1 MGGND
6 APGQVTHRRR
16 QCHALAV
23 SELLAP
29 EPCRQGRAT
38 IIDIVNDLRLLRE
51 RGLIRIRHTELAALR
66 LAAERCPVVA
76 PDDVGPRAIE
86 ALLRAAVDNLG
97 GGELAAAAGYTF
109 GLTPGWRDKPAQ
121 DRRRRAAQQYGVSV
135 ERFRKHHERVVI
147 EQVAEEIL
155 ELCLPRAAR
164 SALDG
169 SPAGE
174 TPPHARAEM
183 AAAFLLEGRAGNVT
197 FPVVVHIEPVDLVRD
212 VDVVVAPLNVY
223 LEVPP
228 AYKVSIAASLRR
240 AAAHREADGAVAA
253 DPVHDELRHWLR
265 ANGRP
270 GVPVTA
276 GTVAPTSSGWLVGQG
291 IRRIYHA
298 AIAAP
303 HPGTND
309 YDVDPACIARAVQS
323 VFAMARAE
331 RDLFDPP
338 LRSLGFPLLGAG
350 RGGLTPETSF
360 AWLWAAIQRE
370 AGAGDGWTVH
380 FITRRRATADVVVA
394 GVTASQTQ

>member
-1 MGGND
+1 MAITD
-6 APGQVTHRRR
+6 
-16 QCHALAV
+16 
-23 SELLAP
+23 
-29 EPCRQGRAT
+29 
-38 IIDIVNDLRLLRE
+38 IIDDLRLLRE

-66 LAAERCPVVA
+66 LAAERCPAVA
-76 PDDVGPRAIE
+76 PDDIGPRAIE

-109 GLTPGWRDKPAQ
+109 GLTPGWRDKAAQ

-155 ELCLPRAAR
+155 ELCPPKPCH
-164 SALDG
+164 SPLDG
-169 SPAGE
+169 ATAGE
-174 TPPHARAEM
+174 THPDFRDAAAPFRTRAEM
-183 AAAFLLEGRAGNVT
+183 AAELRLEGRAGNAT
-197 FPVVVHIEPVDLVRD
+197 FPVVVHIEPVDLIRD
-212 VDVVVAPLNVY
+212 IDVVVAPLNVY

-228 AYKVSIAASLRR
+228 AYKVSVAASLRR
-240 AAAHREADGAVAA
+240 AAARRGADGEVAE
-253 DPVHDELRHWLR
+253 DPVHDELHHWLR
-265 ANGRP
+265 VHGRP

-276 GTVAPTSSGWLVGQG
+276 GTVAPTSSGQLTDQG

-309 YDVDPACIARAVQS
+309 YDVDPASIARAVQR
-323 VFAMARAE
+323 VFAIAKAE

-350 RGGLTPETSF
+350 RGGLAPETSF

-370 AGAGDGWTVH
+370 ARAGDDWTVH
-380 FITRRRATADVVVA
+380 FITRRRSTAEVVVA
-394 GVTASQTQ
+394 GIETSQTP